1 MIAAVGESRGD
12 GAVKGA
18 GDGDRLDRS
27 GDGVGCIG
35 IGDAEITRGGDG
47 GVGFGDG
54 ASNEAS
60 GDDGRVVGTG
70 DGDGDDLSC

>member
-1 MIAAVGESRGD
+1 MIGAVGESRGD

-18 GDGDRLDRS
+18 GDGDRLDGS

-35 IGDAEITRGGDG
+35 ISDAEITSCGDG

-54 ASNEAS
+54 ACNEP
-60 GDDGRVVGTG
+60 GCDDGRVIGASNG
-70 DGDGDDLSC
+70 DGDGLS